1 MPGSE
6 FVNTAVLLGAFGVLL
21 AFSALFSRTM
31 ERFGVPVVLL
41 FLVLGML
48 AGSEGIG
55 RIPFDDYRFAFRVG
69 TAALVLI
76 LLEGGLSTSAA
87 AVRRS
92 FAPAMILATF
102 GVAGT
107 AILVA
112 LGGRLFG
119 LDWATALLLGAV
131 VSSTDVAAVFAVLR
145 GGRLNLAPRV
155 ATTLEV
161 ESGANDPMAV
171 ILTTLV
177 TAWTL
182 GKAGSVWSAILGVP
196 LQLGLGLLVGLL
208 VGWVTRR
215 VLLRIRVPAAGFL
228 PVLTVAAGFIAFG
241 LATLIQGSGFLAVYV
256 AGIALGNGALP
267 YRAGLYHVHH
277 ALGWLS
283 QIAVFLML
291 GLLVFPSQL
300 WRVAGMGLA
309 LALALT
315 FVIRPL
321 VVALCLLPLRF
332 PAREVVYLG
341 CVGLRG
347 AVPIILAVF
356 PLLSGVPNAL
366 EVFNVVF
373 FFVVV
378 NAVIPGAGIR
388 WLTRKLGLQVPET
401 PQPAAALEISS
412 TRMLQGELLSF
423 FVTDVLAVCGARL
436 AEVVFPAGATVILL
450 VRGDELIAPRG
461 NTLLEPQ
468 DHVYVFCQPEDRAY
482 VELLFGRPL
491 EGGLGGS
498 QAQGAT
504 ESADGRASSSKA
516 IDRIDHQTDTN

>member
-6 FVNTAVLLGAFGVLL
+6 FMHTALLLGAFGVLL
-21 AFSALFSRTM
+21 AFSALFSRAL
-31 ERFGVPVVLL
+31 ERLGIPVVLL

-55 RIPFDDYRFAFRVG
+55 GIAFEDYRFAFRMG

-76 LLEGGLSTSAA
+76 LLDGGLCTSAD

-92 FAPAMILATF
+92 FVPAGILATV
-102 GVAGT
+102 GVVGTAALVAG
-107 AILVA
+107 
-112 LGGRLFG
+112 GGYLFG
-119 LDWATALLLGAV
+119 LAWPAAALLGAI

-177 TAWTL
+177 TDWIT
-182 GKAGSVWSAILGVP
+182 GGSVHLWSAVLHVP
-196 LQLGLGLLVGLL
+196 LQLGIGLVVGLA
-208 VGWVTRR
+208 VGWLTRR
-215 VLLRIRVPAAGFL
+215 VLLRARLPASGFL
-228 PVLTVAAGFIAFG
+228 PVLTIAAAFLAFG
-241 LATLIQGSGFLAVYV
+241 LATLAQGSGFLAVYV
-256 AGIALGNGALP
+256 GAIVLGNGPLP

-283 QIAVFLML
+283 QITMFLML

-300 WRVAGMGLA
+300 WPVAGTGLA
-309 LALALT
+309 LAFGLT

-321 VVALCLLPLRF
+321 VVALCVLPLRF
-332 PAREVVYLG
+332 PAKEIVYLG

-356 PLLSGVPNAL
+356 PLLSGVPEAL
-366 EVFNVVF
+366 KVFNIVF
-373 FFVVV
+373 FFVVI
-378 NAVIPGAGIR
+378 NALIPGAGIR
-388 WLTRKLGLQVPET
+388 WLTRRLGLQVPET
-401 PQPAAALEISS
+401 PRPAAVLEINS
-412 TRMLQGELLSF
+412 TRLLRGELLSF
-423 FVTDVLAVCGARL
+423 FITDVLAVSGARL
-436 AEVVFPAGATVILL
+436 AEVVFPPGASAVLL

-461 NTLLEPQ
+461 DTRLQPQ
-468 DHVYVFCQPEDRAY
+468 DHVYVFCRPEDRAY

-491 EGGLGGS
+491 EGTVEGNGG
-498 QAQGAT
+498 APHA
-504 ESADGRASSSKA
+504 ERE
-516 IDRIDHQTDTN
+516 R